1 MKKNKLSINDLKVKS
16 FVTDFSNGEEN
27 TVKGGN
33 TIACYPTGMESC
45 LFACYWAER

>member
-1 MKKNKLSINDLKVKS
+1 MKKTKLSINDLKVKS